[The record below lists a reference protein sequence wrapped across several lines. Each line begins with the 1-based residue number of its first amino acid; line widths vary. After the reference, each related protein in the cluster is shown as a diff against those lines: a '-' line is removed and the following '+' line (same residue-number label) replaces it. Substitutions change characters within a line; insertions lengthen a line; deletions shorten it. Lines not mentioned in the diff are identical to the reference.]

1 MNIRNLVI
9 VLLSALFLIASC
21 VKDKDTFQVKGKISH
36 SEGKMIYFEEL
47 KVASAKML
55 DSAKIDKNGEFIFTG
70 KTSAPTYYLLKLS
83 DKKFITLL
91 IDSLEQ
97 VMVVA
102 DAANF
107 EKSYSVEGSSGSL
120 LVKALSDRL
129 LNTRKKLDSIQS
141 LENLYKGN
149 PDYHMM
155 RREWSVAKDSLKK
168 AQTEFSTGFV
178 MDNPFSMASVLAL
191 YQKFDDK
198 EYVVKDLHTMRVA
211 ASALNS
217 FYPESEHVK
226 ALYSNTLQLLEEE
239 KSAKLQQMIREY
251 GESIPEIILPD
262 PSGKEIA
269 LSSLSGKVFLLH
281 FWSALDLNS
290 RVFNEALGEAYRKYK
305 SKGFEIYQI
314 SVDDSRED
322 WLEAIEKDGLSWI
335 NVGDMKGSNHAV
347 RLFNIQSVPFNY
359 LFNKNGD
366 IVARDLKGPA
376 LDRAI
381 AKLLN

>member
-1 MNIRNLVI
+1 MNVRNLVT
-9 VLLSALFLIASC
+9 VLAVVLFLITGC
-21 VKDKDTFQVKGKISH
+21 GKDKDTFQIKGKISH

-55 DSAKIDKNGEFIFTG
+55 DSAKIDKNGEFRFFG

-83 DKKFITLL
+83 EKKFITLL

-97 VMVVA
+97 VVVEA

-107 EKSYSVEGSSGSL
+107 EKSYNVEGSSGSL
-120 LVKALSDRL
+120 LVKTLNDKL

-141 LENLYKGN
+141 LDNLYKGN
-149 PDYHMM
+149 PDYQLM
-155 RREWSVAKDSLKK
+155 RREWSAVKDSLKK
-168 AQTEFSTGFV
+168 AQTEFSTAFV

-191 YQKFDDK
+191 YQKFDDN

-217 FYPESEHVK
+217 FYPDSEHVK

-239 KSAKLQQMIREY
+239 KSAQLQQMIREY
-251 GESIPEIILPD
+251 GESIPEIVLPD
-262 PSGKEIA
+262 PSGNEIA
-269 LSSLSGKVFLLH
+269 LSSMDGKVFLLH

-290 RVFNEALGEAYRKYK
+290 RVFNEALAEAYHKYK
-305 SKGFEIYQI
+305 RKGFEIYQI

-322 WLEAIEKDGLSWI
+322 WLEAIERDGLTWT
-335 NVGDMKGSNHAV
+335 NVGDMKGSGHAV
-347 RLFNIQSVPFNY
+347 RVFNVQSIPFNY
-359 LFNKNGD
+359 LFNKEGD

-376 LDRAI
+376 LDRAV